1 MGARR
6 GFRVLIRRR
15 ARTVDGAIRTADMPS
30 RGMSAEVRLARM
42 GHRRARAIER
52 RERDRDRDRDARC
65 SDLN

>member
-1 MGARR
+1 
-6 GFRVLIRRR
+6 
-15 ARTVDGAIRTADMPS
+15 
-30 RGMSAEVRLARM
+30 MSAEVRLARM